1 MSKVIVIGSVNIDY
15 TIYVEN
21 FPIVGETLLGDKKIA
36 ALGGKGVNQAIAIKN
51 AGADVSFICFVGID
65 ECATQIKSHIAHYGL
80 KTYFNEVN
88 MDSGNAY
95 IFVDKNSNN
104 EIVVL
109 SGANFYNDISLIKKY
124 DSEIK
129 EAEYIVLQ
137 NEIHKDMN
145 EYIIKTYGKDHKIVL
160 NPAPGK
166 PIKKELIPYLYC
178 ITPNEGEL
186 ALITGEKD
194 LDRGIDSLLNKGVK
208 NIVVTLGKNGCIFVN
223 KEERI
228 KRSACRVK
236 AIDTVAA
243 GDTFLGFFVGSL
255 ATGKSIKESLR
266 YASAGAGLST
276 TKKGA
281 APSIPTLDEVNTF
294 LAK

>member
-1 MSKVIVIGSVNIDY
+1 MNKVIVIGSVNIDY
-15 TIYVEN
+15 TIYVNE
-21 FPIVGETLLGDKKIA
+21 FPKVGETLLSDKKIA

-51 AGADVSFICFVGID
+51 AGADVSFICFVGKD
-65 ECATQIKSHIAHYGL
+65 ECAKQIKEHIAHYGL
-80 KTYFNEVN
+80 KAYINEVD

-124 DSEIK
+124 DKEIK

-137 NEIHKDMN
+137 NEIHEEMN

-166 PIKKELIPYLYC
+166 PIKEELIPYLYC

-194 LDRGIDSLLNKGVK
+194 LDRGIAALLNKGIK
-208 NIVVTLGKNGCIFVN
+208 NIVVTLGEKGCVYSNGI
-223 KEERI
+223 ERI
-228 KRSACRVK
+228 EVTAFKVN

-255 ATGKSIKESLR
+255 ATGKTIKESLR

-294 LAK
+294 LTK

>member
-15 TIYVEN
+15 TIYVDE
-21 FPIVGETLLGDKKIA
+21 FPKVGETLLGNKKIA

-51 AGADVSFICFVGID
+51 AGADVSFICFVGKD
-65 ECATQIKSHIAHYGL
+65 DTAKQIKEHIAHYGL
-80 KTYFNEVN
+80 KTYFNEVD

-95 IFVDKNSNN
+95 IFVDKHSNN

-109 SGANFYNDISLIKKY
+109 SGANYVHDLSLIKKY
-124 DSEIK
+124 HSEI
-129 EAEYIVLQ
+129 EESEYIVLQ
-137 NEIHKDMN
+137 NEIDSEMN
-145 EYIIKTYGKDHKIVL
+145 EYIIKTYGKTHKIVL

-166 PIKKELIPYLYC
+166 PIKDELIPYLYC

-186 ALITGEKD
+186 KLITSVSFPEGVD
-194 LDRGIDSLLNKGVK
+194 VLINKCVK
-208 NIVVTLGKNGCIFVN
+208 NIVVTLGEQGCFYASKDEQLKVPAF
-223 KEERI
+223 K
-228 KRSACRVK
+228 VK

-255 ATGKSIKESLR
+255 ATGKSIKESLV

-276 TKKGA
+276 TKSGA
-281 APSIPTLDEVNTF
+281 APSIPSLDEVERF
-294 LAK
+294 LKR

>member
-1 MSKVIVIGSVNIDY
+1 MGKVIVIGSVNIDY
-15 TIYVEN
+15 TIYVDS
-21 FPIVGETLLGDKKIA
+21 FPKVGETLLGDKKIA

-194 LDRGIDSLLNKGVK
+194 LDKGIDVLLNKGVK

-228 KRSACRVK
+228 KRSAYRVK

-255 ATGKSIKESLR
+255 ALGKSIKESLR

-294 LAK
+294 LTK